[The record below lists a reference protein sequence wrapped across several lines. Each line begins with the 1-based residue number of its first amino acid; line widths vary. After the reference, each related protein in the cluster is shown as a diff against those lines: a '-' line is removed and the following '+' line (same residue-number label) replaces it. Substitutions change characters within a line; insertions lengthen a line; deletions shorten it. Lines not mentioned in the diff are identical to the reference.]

1 MGTEIINYEYWQ
13 RIIKKAIIGMSVCQF
28 CVEIVVNTI
37 LFATG
42 QQGYN
47 ENTIAE
53 KLIRYQLLTTLY
65 NLVVTG
71 ICFLLC
77 NKLKSDEKKKY
88 ILTISMSLICLN
100 ISFSHYQFAP
110 TFLTY
115 SLPLIFTI
123 MYEDKRMCWNITGV
137 NIAMLMIAVIARG
150 MDSEYNVNIVPETI
164 ITAAILI
171 IQAFFST
178 FVIDILYTRR
188 NELNDALIQAEK
200 AKYVDELN
208 MKNRELEQLSQET
221 FESIAKAVD
230 ANDPYTAGHS
240 KRVARY
246 AQEIAFRLGFSEQE
260 ADEVYYAGLIH
271 DVGKLGIDNNIINK
285 KGKLT
290 DEEYA
295 EIKRHP
301 SVGYEILKD
310 ISIKGKFAEG
320 AKCHH
325 ERIDGNGYPNHLSSD
340 EIPYLAKI
348 ISVADAYDAMTSKRP
363 YRDVLPQEVV
373 RDQIERGKGTQFDP
387 EIAEIMLDMIDE
399 DTDYQMK
406 QHDDE

>member
-1 MGTEIINYEYWQ
+1 MGTEVINYEYWQ

-77 NKLKSDEKKKY
+77 NKVKSDEKKKY

>member
-28 CVEIVVNTI
+28 CVEVVVNTI

-77 NKLKSDEKKKY
+77 NKVKSDEKKKY

>member
-1 MGTEIINYEYWQ
+1 MGTEKINYEHWQ
-13 RIIKKAIIGMSVCQF
+13 KIIKKAIIGMSICQF
-28 CVEIVVNTI
+28 CVEVVVNTL
-37 LFATG
+37 LFLTE

-47 ENTIAE
+47 QNTIVG
-53 KLIRYQLLTTLY
+53 KLIRYQLMTTLF
-65 NLVVTG
+65 NLVVMT
-71 ICFLLC
+71 ICFFSC
-77 NKLKSDEKKKY
+77 HKIKSDEKKKY

-150 MDSEYNVNIVPETI
+150 TDSEYNVNIVPETI
-164 ITAAILI
+164 ITAAILL

-200 AKYVDELN
+200 AKFVDELN

-290 DEEYA
+290 DEEYS

-301 SVGYEILKD
+301 SVGYEILKG

-325 ERIDGNGYPNHLSSD
+325 ERIDGNGYPNHLNSD

-373 RDQIERGKGTQFDP
+373 REQIERGKGTQFDP
-387 EIAEIMLDMIDE
+387 EIAEIMLAMIDE
-399 DTDYQMK
+399 DVDYKMK
-406 QHDDE
+406 EQSVV